1 MQEQIQTSPEMEL
14 YFNEI
19 DSKIKTEYNLA
30 NKAKKKGYDPEIKVD
45 IPLAK
50 NMAERVE
57 GLISTVAPQ
66 IIGSGIS
73 KRILDLEKKYKAMDW
88 KISLIIAEEI
98 AKEKF
103 CKFKDK
109 KEAMEVGIRV
119 GFAYHTMG
127 TVASP
132 LEGFVGLD
140 IRKRRD
146 GKDYFALMYS
156 GPIRSAGGTGGSVS
170 VLIADYVRKKMGYS
184 PYDPTEKEINR
195 IIREVLDYHERATN
209 LQYLPSEKE
218 LAFLARN
225 LPVQIDG
232 DPTEKIDVSN
242 YKDIERIG
250 TNRIRGGACLV
261 FAECLAQKA
270 PKLWNRLSKFSKE
283 FDLEQWNF
291 LEEFLDIQKE
301 VKAKGKINN
310 AGEKITPNYTF
321 IQDLVAGRPILA
333 FPLRTGGFRL
343 RYGRSRT
350 SGYSATSISPATMVV
365 LQNYIATGTQ
375 LKVERPGKAT
385 TVSPCNCIEGPIVK
399 LNNGSVL
406 RLNSEQEA
414 KKYVKDIK
422 EIIFLGDI
430 LISYGDFFNRAH
442 ILVPPG
448 YCEEWWIQELEKA
461 IVDMFGTLDIIKLS
475 NLIGIPEDNLS
486 ELLKNP
492 FYIKPLAQDAI
503 KLSKQLNIPLHPT
516 YTFHWK
522 TISFSEL
529 KILINWLNK
538 MKIIREESK
547 IKIVLPLKEEPKRVL
562 ELIGVQHSAVN
573 NEFVVIREGDAI
585 AFLSNLGISEKE
597 DIEKSSKIIEENKEK
612 NALDIINL
620 LSKIEVRDKSG
631 IFIGAR
637 MGRPEKAKMRKLT
650 GSPHVLFPIGQ
661 EGDRLR
667 SFQAALKNKK
677 ITSDFPIYKCE
688 KCNKETIFPVCE
700 ICGRKTKKLYYC
712 NICGNIETNKCKHG
726 EAKAY
731 KTQSIDINHYFNAG
745 LTALKI
751 KTCPDLIKGVRGTS
765 NKEHIPEHFIK
776 GILRAEH
783 DIYVNK
789 DGTTRYDM
797 TQLPI
802 THFKPREIRTSIKKL
817 KEMGYV
823 KDIYGKEIEND
834 GQVLEIKPQDIILP
848 SCPDSAEAGA
858 DTVLFNIANFVDDL
872 LVRFYGEKPYYNLKS
887 PEDLAGQLVIALA
900 PHTSAGIVCRIIG
913 FSKTQGFYAHP
924 MIHAATRRDCDGDE
938 ASVMLAMDA
947 FLNFSRQFLP
957 AHRGSTQDACLVLT
971 SKLTPSEVDD
981 MFFDLD
987 VGWKY
992 PLEFYEA
999 CNKYNNPRDLNLNQV
1014 STRLGTINQYENMG
1028 YTHPVEN
1035 INSGVLCSAYK
1046 AIPSMEDKLKG
1057 QMELAEKIRAVNEAE
1072 VAAMVIDKH
1081 FIKDIKGNL
1090 RKFSIQ
1096 QFRCVKCNKKFRRP
1110 PLIGKCDSCS
1120 GRIIFTISEGSII
1133 KYLEPSISLANKY
1146 NVPAYLKQ
1154 TLELTKRRVD
1164 DVFGKDK
1171 EKQEG
1176 LGKWFG

>member
-1 MQEQIQTSPEMEL
+1 MQEQKQASREIEL
-14 YFNEI
+14 YFKEI
-19 DSKIKTEYNLA
+19 DDKLKKAYNLA
-30 NKAKKKGYDPEIKVD
+30 NEARKKAYDPESRVD

-66 IIGSGIS
+66 IVGSGIS

-88 KISLIIAEEI
+88 RISLIIAEEI

-103 CKFKDK
+103 CRFKDK

-146 GKDYFALMYS
+146 GKEYFALMYS

-170 VLIADYVRKKMGYS
+170 VLIADYVRKKMGYY

-218 LAFLARN
+218 LEFLARN

-250 TNRIRGGACLV
+250 TNKIRGGVCLV

-270 PKLWNRLSKFSKE
+270 PKLWNRLLKFKKE
-283 FDLEQWNF
+283 FDLEHWGF
-291 LEEFLDIQKE
+291 LEEFLSIQKE
-301 VKAKGKINN
+301 VKAKGETSKTN
-310 AGEKITPNYTF
+310 EKITPNYTF
-321 IQDLVAGRPILA
+321 IEDLVAGRPILS

-350 SGYSATSISPATMVV
+350 SGYSADSINPATMVV
-365 LQNYIATGTQ
+365 LKDYIATGTQ

-385 TVSPCNCIEGPIVK
+385 TISPCSSIEGPVVK
-399 LNNGSVL
+399 LANGSVL

-414 KKYVKDIK
+414 KKYLKDIV
-422 EIIFLGDI
+422 EIIFLGD
-430 LISYGDFFNRAH
+430 LLVSYGDFFNRAH
-442 ILVPPG
+442 VLVPAG
-448 YCEEWWIQELEKA
+448 YCEEHWIQELEKA
-461 IVDMFGTLDIIKLS
+461 VVNMFGNLDITKLS
-475 NLIGIPEDNLS
+475 NFLDMPEDNLN

-492 FYIKPLAQDAI
+492 FHLKPNAYDSIKIAKALD
-503 KLSKQLNIPLHPT
+503 IPLHPA

-522 TISFSEL
+522 TVSFDEL
-529 KILINWLNK
+529 KILVDWLDK
-538 MKIIREESK
+538 MKIIREDKK
-547 IKIVLPLKEEPKRVL
+547 IKIVLPLKQEPKRVL
-562 ELIGVQHSAVN
+562 ELIGVQHSAVA
-573 NEFVVIREGDAI
+573 NEFVVIRKDDAA
-585 AFLSNLGISEKE
+585 AFLSNLGVSEKE
-597 DIEKSSKIIEENKEK
+597 DLEKTKKIIEESREK
-612 NALDIINL
+612 NVLDIINM
-620 LSKIEVRDKSG
+620 LSKIKVRDKSG

-650 GSPHVLFPIGQ
+650 GSPHVLFPVGH

-667 SFQAALKNKK
+667 SFQAALENKK
-677 ITSDFPIYKCE
+677 ITSDFPVYRCE
-688 KCNKETIFPVCE
+688 TCSKDTIFSVCE
-700 ICGRKTKKLYYC
+700 SCGRKTKKLYYC
-712 NICGNIETNKCKHG
+712 NICGNIEKNKCKHG
-726 EAKAY
+726 EAKTY
-731 KTQSIDINHYFNAG
+731 KNQSIDISYYFNAM
-745 LTALKI
+745 LKKLKM

-765 NKEHIPEHFIK
+765 NKDHVPEHLIK

-802 THFKPREIRTSIKKL
+802 THFKPREIRTPIDKL
-817 KEMGYV
+817 KELGYLR
-823 KDIYGKEIEND
+823 DINKKELENED
-834 GQVLEIKPQDIILP
+834 QILEIKPQDIILP

-858 DTVLFNIANFVDDL
+858 DTVLFNVANFVDDL
-872 LVRFYGEKPYYNLKS
+872 LVKLYGEKPFYNLKC

-900 PHTSAGIVCRIIG
+900 PHTSAGIICRIIG

-938 ASVMLAMDA
+938 ASVMLLMDSL
-947 FLNFSRQFLP
+947 LNFSRQFLP
-957 AHRGSTQDACLVLT
+957 AHRGSKQDACIVLT
-971 SKLTPSEVDD
+971 SKLIPSEVDD

-999 CNKYNNPRDLNLNQV
+999 CNNYANPRGLDLEQIN
-1014 STRLGTINQYENMG
+1014 TRLGTPNQYENIG

-1110 PLIGKCDSCS
+1110 PLIGKCDSCGS
-1120 GRIIFTISEGSII
+1120 KIIFTISEGSII

-1146 NVPAYLKQ
+1146 DVPAYLKQ
-1154 TLELTKRRVD
+1154 TLELTKRRID
-1164 DVFGKDK
+1164 DVFGREK

>member
-1 MQEQIQTSPEMEL
+1 MQEQKQTSQEIEL
-14 YFNEI
+14 YFKEI
-19 DSKIKTEYNLA
+19 DDKLKRAYKLA
-30 NKAKKKGYDPEIKVD
+30 NEARKKGYDPESKVD

-66 IIGSGIS
+66 IVGSGIS
-73 KRILDLEKKYKAMDW
+73 KRILDLEKKYGALDW
-88 KISLIIAEEI
+88 RISLIIAEEI

-103 CKFKDK
+103 CGFKDK
-109 KEAMEVGIRV
+109 KEAMEIGIRV

-140 IRKRRD
+140 IRKRKD
-146 GKDYFALMYS
+146 GKEYFALMYS

-170 VLIADYVRKKMGYS
+170 VLIADYVRKKMGYYS
-184 PYDPTEKEINR
+184 YDPTEKEIKR
-195 IIREVLDYHERATN
+195 IVREVLDYHERVTN
-209 LQYLPSEKE
+209 LQYIPSEEE
-218 LAFLARN
+218 LEFLAKN
-225 LPVQIDG
+225 IPVQIDG

-270 PKLWNRLSKFSKE
+270 PKLWNRLSKFKKE
-283 FDLEQWNF
+283 FDLEHWNF
-291 LEEFLDIQKE
+291 LEEFLDIQKG
-301 VKAKGKINN
+301 VKAKGKINKTN
-310 AGEKITPNYTF
+310 EKITPNYTF
-321 IQDLVAGRPILA
+321 IEDLVAGRPILA
-333 FPLRTGGFRL
+333 FPLRIGGFRL

-350 SGYSATSISPATMVV
+350 SGYSADSISPATMII

-385 TVSPCNCIEGPIVK
+385 TVSPCGCIEGPIVK

-422 EIIFLGDI
+422 EIIFLGDM
-430 LISYGDFFNRAH
+430 LVSYGDFFNRAH
-442 ILVPPG
+442 ILIPSG

-461 IVDMFGTLDIIKLS
+461 IVDMFGTLDITKLS
-475 NLIGIPEDNLS
+475 NLVDLPEDSLYK
-486 ELLKNP
+486 LLK
-492 FYIKPLAQDAI
+492 KPLYIRPTAMDSI
-503 KLSKQLNIPLHPT
+503 KISEILNIPLHPA

-522 TISFSEL
+522 TISFNEL
-529 KILINWLNK
+529 KILIDWLSEI
-538 MKIIREESK
+538 KIIREESK

-562 ELIGVQHSAVN
+562 ELIGVQHSAVT
-573 NEFVVIREGDAI
+573 NEFIVIRKDDAL
-585 AFLSNLGISEKE
+585 ALLSNLGISEKE
-597 DIEKSSKIIEENKEK
+597 DVEKIKKIIEENKEK
-612 NALDIINL
+612 NVLDIVNI
-620 LSKIEVRDKSG
+620 LSKIKVRDKSG
-631 IFIGAR
+631 TFIGAR

-650 GSPHVLFPIGQ
+650 GSPHVLFPVGQ

-667 SFQAALKNKK
+667 SFQAALENKK
-677 ITSDFPIYKCE
+677 ITSDFPIYRCE
-688 KCNKETIFPVCE
+688 KCGKDTIFSVCE
-700 ICGRKTKKLYYC
+700 TCGRKTKKLYYC
-712 NICGNIETNKCKHG
+712 NICGNIEKNKCKHG
-726 EAKAY
+726 EAKTY
-731 KTQSIDINHYFNAG
+731 KNQSIDINYYFNSM
-745 LTALKI
+745 LKKL
-751 KTCPDLIKGVRGTS
+751 KTRACPDLIKGVRGTS
-765 NKEHIPEHFIK
+765 NKDHIPEHLIK

-802 THFKPREIRTSIKKL
+802 THFKPREIRTPIEKL
-817 KEMGYV
+817 KELGYT
-823 KDIYGKEIEND
+823 KDINKRELEND
-834 GQVLEIKPQDIILP
+834 DQILEIKPQDIILP

-858 DTVLFNIANFVDDL
+858 DKVLFNVSKFIDDI
-872 LVRFYGEKPYYNLKS
+872 LVKLYGEKSYYNLKS
-887 PEDLAGQLVIALA
+887 PEDLTGQLVIALA

-938 ASVMLAMDA
+938 ASVVLLMDA
-947 FLNFSRQFLP
+947 LLNFSRQFLP

-971 SKLTPSEVDD
+971 SKLIPSEVDD

-987 VGWKY
+987 IGWKY

-999 CNKYNNPRDLNLNQV
+999 CNKYTNPRDLKLEQI
-1014 STRLGTINQYENMG
+1014 SKRLGTINQYENMG

-1046 AIPSMEDKLKG
+1046 SIPSMEDKLKG

-1090 RKFSIQ
+1090 RKFSMQ

-1110 PLIGKCDSCS
+1110 PLIGKCDACG
-1120 GRIIFTISEGSII
+1120 GRIIFTISEGSIV

-1146 NVPAYLKQ
+1146 DVPAYLKQ

-1164 DVFGKDK
+1164 DVFGKEK